1 MQCETRSTFRSQLMV
16 FVLVRVGHREGADE
30 LWALIDVI
38 ILSKVTKVTIDVAR
52 WNLAISVALE
62 HLLAATVSPLRH
74 LPSFMAAA
82 ARMRLLLTAT
92 SSSASHRQS
101 LPQKDNTKLQIHQ

>member
-1 MQCETRSTFRSQLMV
+1 MV

-38 ILSKVTKVTIDVAR
+38 ILSKVTKVTVDVAR
-52 WNLAISVALE
+52 WNLAINVALE

-74 LPSFMAAA
+74 LPSFMAAAA